1 MVLKSINSSP
11 GFLTLMF
18 RRTLEKVFM
27 RKGREQE
34 MNLNIWGTEIARMGW
49 VHTELTN

>member
-1 MVLKSINSSP
+1 MVLKSTNSSP
-11 GFLTLMF
+11 GFLALMC
-18 RRTLEKVFM
+18 RTLEKVFM